1 MDLKA
6 FLEEHRRLMKTY
18 PLGTRLERH
27 DEFKKQYE
35 EMQAKLEAAKTPEQK
50 TKERSDRARLLT
62 KINETVKLRRAK
74 KALKPVNEK
83 AEPVKAEP
91 VKAEPVKAEPVKYMP
106 SREITTAWTAFVH
119 KKGGVR
125 EAAVAK
131 NADND
136 AYLAFVAKWKKDNS

>member
-1 MDLKA
+1 
-6 FLEEHRRLMKTY
+6 MKT
-18 PLGTRLERH
+18 LAVGTRLERH
-27 DEFKKQYE
+27 QEFLEQYR

-91 VKAEPVKAEPVKYMP
+91 VKAEPKKYMP
-106 SREITTAWTAFVH
+106 SGEITTAWTAFVH

-131 NADND
+131 RADND

>member
-1 MDLKA
+1 
-6 FLEEHRRLMKTY
+6 MKTY

-91 VKAEPVKAEPVKYMP
+91 VKAAPVKSYTI
-106 SREITTAWTAFVH
+106 RTAWTAFVQE
-119 KKGGVR
+119 KGSVK
-125 EAAVAK
+125 AAAAAK

-136 AYLAFVAKWKKDNS
+136 AYLAFAAKWKKDNS

>member
-1 MDLKA
+1 
-6 FLEEHRRLMKTY
+6 MKTY

-27 DEFKKQYE
+27 DEFLEQYR
-35 EMQAKLEAAKTPEQK
+35 EMEAKLEAAKTPEQK

-83 AEPVKAEP
+83 AES

>member
-18 PLGTRLERH
+18 PLATRLERH
-27 DEFKKQYE
+27 DEFLEQYR
-35 EMQAKLEAAKTPEQK
+35 EMEAKLEAAKTPEQK

-83 AEPVKAEP
+83 AES

-131 NADND
+131 RADND